1 MAPIYHH
8 LDTHDQLRMC
18 CNLSAW
24 YGLCTDP
31 QGSSLGKTFPHV
43 DTDDPQNIPGRL
55 LYLSVPDCCYK
66 ILLGKALNF
75 LVHQDRNGP
84 PDIPNNL

>member
-1 MAPIYHH
+1 MALIYRH

-43 DTDDPQNIPGRL
+43 DTDDPQNIPNKGMWTH
-55 LYLSVPDCCYK
+55 YFQV
-66 ILLGKALNF
+66 IT
-75 LVHQDRNGP
+75 
-84 PDIPNNL
+84 IIT